1 MALRYAVTSRD
12 GAILTLRSAF
22 SNLKSETSFGKYNRM
37 PNSLIRDA
45 DLTDIR
51 PQNAKRSLAFWKRS
65 DPSEADLFS
74 NAPPAADVS
83 DSSTNVTA
91 GTKAVTDET
100 NTEIEVKEAGGQ
112 IPIGSAPHFKQG
124 YSFLPDWQ
132 VNLDTVKHKAIPA
145 PTLRYD
151 PSATSV
157 RERRFLGL
165 PYGGTVVVHYLK
177 RNEWFLETALALLG
191 REKMWD
197 NGNDVPAYPAYV
209 PRPAP
214 GRPAAPVHD
223 SPPSDGKDTTNIS
236 PVPTWNGKTGEIEMV
251 ASQWGGVRMYGSPLI
266 KESGF
271 VALGRTVPWDAMQ
284 KVEDQKY
291 GKLRASPRER
301 YADMPQGS
309 SDTPTDSALSSS
321 SLLGSSSLTSR
332 SEQSS
337 AASSASDA
345 SSTHEH
351 LASSLTSE
359 QGSSTHTHSHSSPAE
374 DSTSA
379 SPAIEQPGGL
389 RLQNP
394 ANGRGTLSW

>member
-1 MALRYAVTSRD
+1 
-12 GAILTLRSAF
+12 
-22 SNLKSETSFGKYNRM
+22 M

-45 DLTDIR
+45 DLSDIR

-65 DPSEADLFS
+65 DPSEADLIS
-74 NAPPAADVS
+74 DASPAADAS
-83 DSSTNVTA
+83 DSLTNVTA
-91 GTKAVTDET
+91 GTKAGMDET
-100 NTEIEVKEAGGQ
+100 IVEAEAEAKEAGGQ

-151 PSATSV
+151 PSTMSL

-223 SPPSDGKDTTNIS
+223 GQPSDAKDTTNIS

-271 VALGRTVPWDAMQ
+271 VALGRTVPWDALQ

-301 YADMPQGS
+301 YADMPQHA
-309 SDTPTDSALSSS
+309 SDQSADSALSSS
-321 SLLGSSSLTSR
+321 SLLGSSSLASR

-337 AASSASDA
+337 AASPASDA

-351 LASSLTSE
+351 LVTSSTLE
-359 QGSSTHTHSHSSPAE
+359 QESSTHAHSHSSLVDDP
-374 DSTSA
+374 TSA
-379 SPAIEQPGGL
+379 SPAFKQPGSL
-389 RLQNP
+389 RLQQP
-394 ANGRGTLSW
+394 AGGQGVLSL